1 MQIVVIDNFEWNDI
15 DHGVNISE
23 NVPYLYIPTL
33 SNYVKGVKTPR
44 TFEDVIG
51 DIEILGD
58 SSEIIY
64 LLNVHCVF
72 SNGNSK
78 RKANWYLQEQNGIN
92 IYRQLLKVYEK
103 KESELK
109 VAFFSPIPKDDL
121 IKLKAENYVLKYHEC
136 FTTPFKWKE
145 CSNKLLTKTDWKT
158 FNNASENLLAGFNM
172 FKPEGTVSKKIET
185 GKKRILFIDDQCNEW
200 ETTFSEVFN
209 ESALVHLPYS
219 NQTEFRTA
227 LAENKVLKTVNS
239 NIAINENKNI
249 ANCNIVLSDFY
260 LKEDHELGKW
270 MNKESIEGISG
281 FNLFHSVRAT
291 VKGKGIPYI
300 MHTSSNKIPYY
311 KIFDQ
316 QGVDDWIVKD
326 IRSDATAPE
335 KSDNYILFKKV
346 IETISKQNIYKKL
359 QDLWENIQKIKN
371 TTTNKWWYSPQYD
384 ADLLVP
390 VLTDEF
396 TEKMVFSPTNDVRS
410 DYCNYTK
417 GDVVSILESSWY
429 AIRRQIN
436 KEADY
441 EGATNNSAKE
451 NEADQFLSTSICNN
465 LGKIVE
471 ILGIKSGAKNFSY
484 LTNFLLQIRNS
495 ASHSSDYEYF
505 ELNDVFICLDYL
517 IHALLNFNTLK
528 EFQVAFPDKFITSK
542 VKSTATTKEYN
553 FPCALLWLYLQF
565 YNEDFSKQ
573 TEHGR
578 NAMRT
583 RIIKLHT
590 VVKSKG
596 VVEEVITKTKV
607 ENKLSDWFK
616 HTFKSELNTNTTEMK
631 NTDPLIISIPIQL

>member
-51 DIEILGD
+51 DIETLGD

-64 LLNVHCVF
+64 LINVHCVF

-78 RKANWYLQEQNGIN
+78 RKTNWYLQEQNGIN

-109 VAFFSPIPKDDL
+109 TAFFSPIPKVDL
-121 IKLKAENYVLKYHEC
+121 IKLRAENYVLKYHEC
-136 FTTPFKWKE
+136 FTTPFNWKNR
-145 CSNKLLTKTDWKT
+145 SNELLAKTDWKT
-158 FNNASENLLAGFNM
+158 FNNASENLLSGFNM
-172 FKPEGTVSKKIET
+172 FKLEGTVSKKIET
-185 GKKRILFIDDQCNEW
+185 GKKRILFIDDQRNEW

-209 ESALVHLPYS
+209 ESALVHLPYA

-227 LAENKVLKTVNS
+227 LADNKVLKAVNS
-239 NIAINENKNI
+239 NIAFNENKNI

-260 LKEDHELGKW
+260 LKEDHEPGKW

-291 VKGKGIPYI
+291 DKGKGIPYI

-326 IRSDATAPE
+326 TRPDATATE
-335 KSDNYILFKKV
+335 KSDNYILFKKT
-346 IETISKQNIYKKL
+346 IETISKQNVYKKL
-359 QDLWENIQKIKN
+359 QDLWEDIQQIKN
-371 TTTNKWWYSPQYD
+371 TTTSKWWYSPQYD
-384 ADLLVP
+384 AALVKRFKGNMIFVP
-390 VLTDEF
+390 V
-396 TEKMVFSPTNDVRS
+396 NDVKS
-410 DYCNYTK
+410 DYSYYTK
-417 GDVVSILESSWY
+417 GDIVSILESSWF

-441 EGATNNSAKE
+441 EGEGNNATKG
-451 NEADQFLSTSICNN
+451 NEADRFLATSICNN

-471 ILGIKSGAKNFSY
+471 ILSVKSGAKDFSY

-495 ASHSSDYEYF
+495 ASHASDYEYF
-505 ELNDVFICLDYL
+505 ELNDVFICLDFL
-517 IHALLNFNTLK
+517 IHALLNFDSLDK
-528 EFQVAFPDKFITSK
+528 FRDAYPDKKIISRISYSEDDK
-542 VKSTATTKEYN
+542 YI
-553 FPCALLWLYLQF
+553 FPCALIWLYIQF
-565 YNEDFSKQ
+565 YNEEFSKQ
-573 TEHGR
+573 SEHGR
-578 NAMRT
+578 TAMKT
-583 RIIKLHT
+583 RISKLHSLIKGKGVIEE
-590 VVKSKG
+590 VVTKSK
-596 VVEEVITKTKV
+596 VR
-607 ENKLSDWFK
+607 SDLNSWFNS
-616 HTFKSELNTNTTEMK
+616 TFKREANTSTTDIK
-631 NTDPLIISIPIQL
+631 PKDPIKISIPIQL